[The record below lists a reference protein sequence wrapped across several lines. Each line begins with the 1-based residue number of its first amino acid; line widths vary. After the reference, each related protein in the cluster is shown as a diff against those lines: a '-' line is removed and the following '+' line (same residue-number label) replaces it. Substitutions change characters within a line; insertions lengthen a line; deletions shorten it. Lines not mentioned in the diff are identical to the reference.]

1 MNSANDS
8 RFDPIVKEEL
18 NKLTVSI
25 SLLKNFE
32 DCSDYKDWIIGKH
45 GVEMFY
51 TDEAGHEYSSTFLPE
66 VALEH
71 NWDHKDTVLELLRK
85 SGYSKRKGITA
96 DLFTKIRLKRYSS
109 EKISAN
115 YQDYELRVK

>member
-1 MNSANDS
+1 M
-8 RFDPIVKEEL
+8 
-18 NKLTVSI
+18 TVSI

-32 DCSDYKDWIIGKH
+32 ECSDYKDWVIGQH

-51 TDEAGHEYSSTFLPE
+51 TDEAGNEYSSTFLPE

-71 NWDHKDTVLELLRK
+71 NWDHKATILELLRK
-85 SGYSKRKGITA
+85 SGYRKRNA
-96 DLFTKIRLKRYSS
+96 MVDDELFTKIRLKRYSS

-115 YQDYELRVK
+115 YQAYKPHAK